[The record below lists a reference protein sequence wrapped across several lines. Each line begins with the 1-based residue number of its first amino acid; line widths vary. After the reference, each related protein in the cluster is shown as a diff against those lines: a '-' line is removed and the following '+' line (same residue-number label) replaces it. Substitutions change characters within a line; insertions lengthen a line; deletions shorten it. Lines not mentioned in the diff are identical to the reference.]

1 MQRQS
6 QTLLEGLLPEP
17 RPPPTASRRRFLDW
31 LPFGLSNSRPASTNS
46 ADHEVRNF
54 VLFACLVSFVLLMSF
69 LAVPN
74 RQKSK
79 NATSPSHPSALGV
92 DPALS
97 QGRISSQTEQK
108 STLPGNVIPVHY
120 DLDLNVSDFEVG
132 GAYDG
137 KVNVVIECVEKG
149 STSITA
155 HAVNIT
161 VHEANISTYS
171 GTQQISNV
179 VIRQRASQPEL
190 VEMVVFDLG
199 FELVSGTVYNLTATF
214 SGKFRA
220 DSAGLVVR
228 NYTREGGKVTK
239 VMAAHLLYGKAR
251 YAFPCFDDPG
261 LKATFNLSIVR
272 NKDYESLSTWDLK
285 NTTGVGEQRRRDF
298 FAMSVP
304 ISPSQLSFA
313 VFTGL
318 EVIND
323 GYSKLYA
330 IRYDVPYL
338 DLALKSFVK
347 MFDFMGRLLKV
358 PLPFEKVHIVA
369 IPDVRE
375 SISPDWG
382 LIIIGA
388 PAVAYDEES
397 ANADRRETVL
407 TRLAHAVVHQWFG
420 NLVSSRQ
427 WEDIWL
433 FEGLAFVFQ
442 RLMLRNLFK
451 SEVSESFFAKRVAD
465 VLRAED
471 EKKMLPR
478 PRRWLPGICDHPL
491 MRKSEM
497 VMDVVLQSFTVEDF
511 VTSVAAFLNKTR
523 YRSTGVKEFLLAFRL
538 ENGSS
543 DIAEKM
549 EAWINNVGYPLITVR
564 NYAHKPGLK
573 RLSQSS
579 ICHGSSKCFNQTWQ
593 IPLHYTV
600 YKHSGEITES
610 KLWLLQ
616 SDLNFYLNAT
626 NDEIVLFNSKGLGY
640 YRVNYESAEWTSITE
655 ALHNSSYLD
664 ASTRIRVLDDMF
676 KLADVGGMPFANFF
690 KAASVLKNEEDHNV
704 WAAYDSIAS
713 RLDAMLLHSEFEKP
727 WQSFNHKLLQGFVG
741 RIIKGPYNTSKAFQR
756 HIMERACWYGE
767 SQCLQLAQ
775 EVLNSY
781 VTGHGK
787 TIIGLPLTDGKLLCA
802 AIQHGSVELWDM
814 LWSKLFSAFVPG
826 NLPVP
831 LDAVLQGLSCTS
843 DRKRLWKLLNETTV
857 SSVLREH
864 STFVMHNVAAS
875 KISSDVML
883 EYLLSKW
890 PTADSN
896 DTGKIEGG
904 VRDALFNMVS
914 QNARTTHEV
923 SLLTAALAS
932 TLNSQLLSEAYTVAV
947 EQRKHYTTWHRNHD
961 SELVKAF
968 AA

>member
-17 RPPPTASRRRFLDW
+17 RPPPTEPRRRFLDW
-31 LPFGLSNSRPASTNS
+31 LPFGLSGSAQSSTNS

-74 RQKSK
+74 RLK
-79 NATSPSHPSALGV
+79 NKNSTSSIHPSVLGI
-92 DPALS
+92 DSALS

-108 STLPGNVIPVHY
+108 TTLPGNVVPVHY
-120 DLDLNVSDFEVG
+120 DLELNVSDFEVG
-132 GAYDG
+132 GSYDG
-137 KVNVVIECVEKG
+137 KVNVVIDCVEKG

-155 HAVNIT
+155 HALNIT

-171 GTQQISNV
+171 GTQQISHV

-190 VEMVVFDLG
+190 VDTVVFDLG

-220 DSAGLVVR
+220 DNAGLVVR

-251 YAFPCFDDPG
+251 YAFPCFDEPS

-272 NKDYESLSTWDLK
+272 NKNYESLSTWDLK
-285 NTTGVGEQRRRDF
+285 NTTAVSEERRRDF
-298 FAMSVP
+298 FDMSVP

-318 EVIND
+318 EAIND
-323 GYSKLYA
+323 GYSKLYG

-338 DLALKSFVK
+338 EMALKSFVK
-347 MFDFMGRLLKV
+347 MFGFMGRLLKV
-358 PLPFEKVHIVA
+358 PLPFEKIHIVA

-397 ANADRRETVL
+397 GNADRREAVL
-407 TRLAHAVVHQWFG
+407 TRLAHVVVHQWFG

-442 RLMLRNLFK
+442 RLMLRDLFK
-451 SEVSESFFAKRVAD
+451 SEVSDSLLARRVAE
-465 VLRAED
+465 VLQAED
-471 EKKMLPR
+471 NKRMLPR
-478 PRRWLPGICDHPL
+478 PRRWIPGICDHPL
-491 MRKSEM
+491 MRKAEM
-497 VMDVVLQSFTVEDF
+497 VMDVVLQSFTVEEF
-511 VTSVAAFLNKTR
+511 VSSVAAFLNRTR
-523 YRSTGVKEFLLAFRL
+523 YRSTGIKEFLLAFRL

-543 DIAEKM
+543 DIADKLET
-549 EAWINNVGYPLITVR
+549 WVNNVGYPLVTVR

-579 ICHGSSKCFNQTWQ
+579 ICHGSTKCFNQTWQ

-600 YKHSGEITES
+600 YKNSGNITEG

-616 SDLNFYLNAT
+616 SDLNFFINAT
-626 NDEIVLFNSKGLGY
+626 NDELVLFNSKGLGF
-640 YRVNYESAEWTSITE
+640 YRVNYEPTEWTSIIN
-655 ALHNSSYLD
+655 ALHNASYLD
-664 ASTRIRVLDDMF
+664 ASTRIRVLDDIF
-676 KLADVGGMPFANFF
+676 KLADAGVTSFGNFF
-690 KAASVLKNEEDHNV
+690 KAAAILKNEQDHNV
-704 WAAYDSIAS
+704 WAAYSSIAS
-713 RLDAMLLHSEFEKP
+713 RLDALLLQSELEKP
-727 WQSFNHKLLQGFVG
+727 WQSFNHKLLQDFVG
-741 RIIKGPYNTSKAFQR
+741 RIIKGSYNTSKAFQR

-767 SQCLQLAQ
+767 PQCLQLAR

-781 VTGHGK
+781 MTGPGK
-787 TIIGLPLTDGKLLCA
+787 TIIGLPLADGKLLCA
-802 AIQHGSVELWDM
+802 GIQHGSVELWDM
-814 LWSKLFSAFVPG
+814 LWSKLFSAFIPG
-826 NLPVP
+826 HMPVP
-831 LDAVLQGLSCTS
+831 LDAVLQGLSCTQ
-843 DRKRLWKLLNETTV
+843 DRQRLWKLLNETTV
-857 SSVLREH
+857 SSLLKEH
-864 STFVMHNVAAS
+864 STFVMHNVATS

-890 PTADSN
+890 QTVDTN
-896 DTGKIEGG
+896 YTGKIERD
-904 VRDALFNMVS
+904 VRDALFGIVA
-914 QNARTTHEV
+914 QNAKTTHEV

-932 TLNSQLLSEAYTVAV
+932 TINSRLLSEAYTIAV

>member
-6 QTLLEGLLPEP
+6 QTLLEGLLTEP
-17 RPPPTASRRRFLDW
+17 RPPPTEPRRRFLDW
-31 LPFGLSNSRPASTNS
+31 LPFGLSGSAQSSTNS

-74 RQKSK
+74 RLK
-79 NATSPSHPSALGV
+79 NKNSTSSIHPSLLGI
-92 DPALS
+92 DSALS

-108 STLPGNVIPVHY
+108 TTLPGNVVPVHY
-120 DLDLNVSDFEVG
+120 DLELNVSDFEVG
-132 GAYDG
+132 GSYDG
-137 KVNVVIECVEKG
+137 KVNVVIDCVEKG

-155 HAVNIT
+155 HALNIT
-161 VHEANISTYS
+161 VREANISTYS
-171 GTQQISNV
+171 GTQQISHV

-190 VEMVVFDLG
+190 VDTVVFDLG

-220 DSAGLVVR
+220 DNAGLVVR

-251 YAFPCFDDPG
+251 YAFPCFDEPS

-272 NKDYESLSTWDLK
+272 NKNYESLSTWDLK
-285 NTTGVGEQRRRDF
+285 NTTAVSEERRRDF
-298 FAMSVP
+298 FDMSVP

-318 EVIND
+318 EAIND

-338 DLALKSFVK
+338 EMALKSFVK
-347 MFDFMGRLLKV
+347 MFGFMGRLLKV
-358 PLPFEKVHIVA
+358 PLPFEKIHIVA

-397 ANADRRETVL
+397 ANADRREAVL
-407 TRLAHAVVHQWFG
+407 TRLAHVVVHQWFG

-442 RLMLRNLFK
+442 RLMLRDLFR
-451 SEVSESFFAKRVAD
+451 SEVSDSLLARRVAE
-465 VLRAED
+465 VLQAED
-471 EKKMLPR
+471 NKKMLPR
-478 PRRWLPGICDHPL
+478 PRRWIPGICDHPL
-491 MRKSEM
+491 MRKAEM
-497 VMDVVLQSFTVEDF
+497 VMDVVLQSFTVEEF
-511 VTSVAAFLNKTR
+511 VSSVAAFLNRTR
-523 YRSTGVKEFLLAFRL
+523 YRSTGIKEFLLAFRL

-543 DIAEKM
+543 DIADKLET
-549 EAWINNVGYPLITVR
+549 WVNNVGYPLVTVR

-579 ICHGSSKCFNQTWQ
+579 ICHGSTKCFNQTWQ

-600 YKHSGEITES
+600 YKNSGNITEG

-616 SDLNFYLNAT
+616 SDLNFFINAT
-626 NDEIVLFNSKGLGY
+626 NDELVLFNSKGLGF
-640 YRVNYESAEWTSITE
+640 YRVNYEPTEWTSIIK
-655 ALHNSSYLD
+655 ALHNASYLD
-664 ASTRIRVLDDMF
+664 ASTRIRVLDDIF
-676 KLADVGGMPFANFF
+676 KLADAGVTSFGNFF
-690 KAASVLKNEEDHNV
+690 KAASLLKNEQDHNV
-704 WAAYDSIAS
+704 WAAYSSIAS
-713 RLDAMLLHSEFEKP
+713 RLDALLLQSELEKP
-727 WQSFNHKLLQGFVG
+727 WQSFNHKLLQEFVG
-741 RIIKGPYNTSKAFQR
+741 RIIRGQYNTSKAFQR

-767 SQCLQLAQ
+767 PQCLQLAR

-781 VTGHGK
+781 MTGPGK
-787 TIIGLPLTDGKLLCA
+787 TIIGMPLADGKLLCA
-802 AIQHGSVELWDM
+802 GIQHGSVELWDM
-814 LWSKLFSAFVPG
+814 LWSKLFSAFIPG
-826 NLPVP
+826 HMPVP
-831 LDAVLQGLSCTS
+831 LDAVLQGLSCTQ
-843 DRKRLWKLLNETTV
+843 DRTRLWKLLNETTV
-857 SSVLREH
+857 SSLLKEH
-864 STFVMHNVAAS
+864 STFVMHNVATS

-890 PTADSN
+890 QTVDTN
-896 DTGKIEGG
+896 YTGKIERD
-904 VRDALFNMVS
+904 VRDALFSIVA
-914 QNARTTHEV
+914 QNAKTTHEV

-932 TLNSQLLSEAYTVAV
+932 TINSRLLSEAYTIAV